1 MDLRNS
7 ERDSRRNSIRD
18 STGDL
23 RRGSQ
28 RNSISFLIVID
39 IYKRLTNSK
48 VFKLNLN
55 IITTIH

>member
-39 IYKRLTNSK
+39 IYFKSK
-48 VFKLNLN
+48 FKSL
-55 IITTIH
+55 

>member
-7 ERDSRRNSIRD
+7 ERDSRRNSRRD

-28 RNSISFLIVID
+28 RNSISFLIVVD